1 MMKYRLI
8 YGTSLAVA
16 ALAGLLYLP
25 LVGAFGVF
33 AFLGVL
39 IMREFYGLF
48 KAANPPFPIFDRIGI
63 VCGLALLTA
72 AFLDS
77 IPPFSRRLDV
87 LALDSLERFVIFLS
101 IAVVMVRQFPQKN
114 NNQPIMTIA
123 GTLFGIFYVAYL
135 LTFLLR
141 LGIEFDPNLRWNRPM
156 GETGRFLLFYLL
168 AVVKAGDSGALF
180 VGCRWGRHKLFPRIS
195 PNKSWEGLFG
205 GMGVGTTVGVLLF
218 YFLGEPISPVL
229 RQFGRLRWSL
239 ADAVAMG
246 LVLTAA
252 GAIGDLVESLIKRAV
267 AVKDSGRGLPGLGG
281 VLDVFD
287 SVLYTAPILYF
298 YTTARLLL

>member
-1 MMKYRLI
+1 MMKHRLV
-8 YGTSLAVA
+8 YGATLAIA

-25 LVGAFGVF
+25 LVGAFAVF
-33 AFLGVL
+33 AILTVL
-39 IMREFYGLF
+39 LMKEFYGLF
-48 KAANPPFPIFDRIGI
+48 KIADPPFPIFDRIGI

-87 LALDSLERFVIFLS
+87 LSLDSAERFVVFLS
-101 IAVVMVRQFPQKN
+101 IAVVMVRQFPQKH
-114 NNQPIMTIA
+114 NQQPLMTIA

-141 LGIEFDPNLRWNRPM
+141 LGIEFDPNVRWNRPM

-195 PNKSWEGLFG
+195 PNKSWEGLVG
-205 GMGVGTTVGVLLF
+205 GMAVGTVAGLLLF
-218 YFLGEPISPVL
+218 YLLGQPVTPVL
-229 RQFGRLRWSL
+229 REFGRLRWSV
-239 ADAVAMG
+239 ADALAMG
-246 LVLTAA
+246 LILTAA

-267 AVKDSGRGLPGLGG
+267 DVKDSGRVIPGLGG
-281 VLDVFD
+281 LLDVFD

-298 YTTARLLL
+298 YTTARLLW